1 VTDTTASPAG
11 DLATAP
17 DGASAAAPATTSS
30 NASAVTPIPT
40 TDDRIEISRV
50 TRGRMRPRGSR
61 RETAAWFLMRI
72 TGLGLFVLALAHFSI
87 LHFIYD
93 PAQQNAEFIATQR
106 WNQFFWRAIDWALLM
121 LVLFHSFLGMRTVF
135 QDYIRGRR
143 SRPIALG
150 ILYTVAVILFVLGTA
165 VVLTLPSPNGQP
177 V

>member
-1 VTDTTASPAG
+1 MTDTTVPSGVPATPAEDTG
-11 DLATAP
+11 AVATSQS
-17 DGASAAAPATTSS
+17 SAA
-30 NASAVTPIPT
+30 TPIPT

-50 TRGRMRPRGSR
+50 TRGRMRPRGNR
-61 RETAAWFLMRI
+61 RETAAWYLMRI

-93 PAQQNAEFIATQR
+93 PAQQNAEFIASQR
-106 WNQFFWRAIDWALLM
+106 WNQFFWRAIDWTLLM

-143 SRPIALG
+143 ARPIALG
-150 ILYTVAVILFVLGTA
+150 VLYILALILFVLGTV

>member
-1 VTDTTASPAG
+1 MTDRTAQASVPAPP
-11 DLATAP
+11 DEHAT
-17 DGASAAAPATTSS
+17 
-30 NASAVTPIPT
+30 SAVTSQTSAATRIPT

-50 TRGRMRPRGSR
+50 TRGRMRPRGNR
-61 RETAAWFLMRI
+61 RETAAWYLMRI

-93 PAQQNAEFIATQR
+93 PAQQNADFIASQR

-143 SRPIALG
+143 ARPIALG
-150 ILYTVAVILFVLGTA
+150 VLYLVALILFVLGTV
-165 VVLTLPSPNGQP
+165 VVLTLPSPNGKP

>member
-1 VTDTTASPAG
+1 MPTDPTSEAIST
-11 DLATAP
+11 
-17 DGASAAAPATTSS
+17 AAPAPATPATSS
-30 NASAVTPIPT
+30 AATPIPT

-50 TRGRMRPRGSR
+50 TRARMRPRGSR
-61 RETAAWFLMRI
+61 REVFAWYLMRI

-121 LVLFHSFLGMRTVF
+121 LVLFHSFLGMRTVV

-143 SRPIALG
+143 ARPIILGVLYVTAL
-150 ILYTVAVILFVLGTA
+150 VLFCLGTV
-165 VVLTLPSPNGQP
+165 VVLTLPSPNGSP
-177 V
+177 M

>member
-1 VTDTTASPAG
+1 VSDVPAVDQSTASS
-11 DLATAP
+11 
-17 DGASAAAPATTSS
+17 ASAA
-30 NASAVTPIPT
+30 TPIPT
-40 TDDRIEISRV
+40 QDDRIEISRV

-61 RETAAWFLMRI
+61 RETVAWYTMRI

-93 PAQQNAEFIATQR
+93 PAQQNADFIASQR

-150 ILYTVAVILFVLGTA
+150 ALYVLALFLFIIGTV
-165 VVLTLPSPNGQP
+165 VVLTLPSPTGKP
-177 V
+177 I

>member
-1 VTDTTASPAG
+1 MTETTAVSTA
-11 DLATAP
+11 ATNTAP
-17 DGASAAAPATTSS
+17 EATSTKSNASAAASVDAA
-30 NASAVTPIPT
+30 NE
-40 TDDRIEISRV
+40 RIEISRV
-50 TRGRMRPRGSR
+50 TRGRMRPRGNR
-61 RETAAWFLMRI
+61 RETAAWYLMRI

-150 ILYTVAVILFVLGTA
+150 VLYVLALILFVLGTA
-165 VVLTLPSPNGQP
+165 VVLTLPSPSGQP